1 MKLEAIV
8 GELLQSHECVMV
20 PELGGFV
27 AQYKSAQVHPIT
39 HLISPPA
46 IQIGFNKHLNNFD
59 GLLSSTVSQ
68 KLGISLMEAN
78 YEVAQ
83 WVKNIQSHLAQGH
96 KALLPGLGVL
106 WIDHQG
112 QTQFIPTDEL
122 KQSAQHFGLQPVA
135 LTYIDSPAIALHNA
149 SNASRPAMGMKKWIA
164 IGAAALTVGI
174 GFFAYSSQHPQMDF
188 AGIGNWGKTPVIS
201 QYMPR
206 ATQLTELQPEVA
218 SNTETELQKLWN
230 TTAITHEAPITKTVQ
245 PESASSKNVWGKSWV
260 VGGVFKTKENAEL
273 LLQSMKQKGFKNA
286 VIIPFQDYYYACYG
300 TASSEKDEALLRAQV
315 QRVDPRAWTKR

>member
-1 MKLEAIV
+1 
-8 GELLQSHECVMV
+8 
-20 PELGGFV
+20 
-27 AQYKSAQVHPIT
+27 
-39 HLISPPA
+39 
-46 IQIGFNKHLNNFD
+46 
-59 GLLSSTVSQ
+59 
-68 KLGISLMEAN
+68 
-78 YEVAQ
+78 
-83 WVKNIQSHLAQGH
+83 
-96 KALLPGLGVL
+96 
-106 WIDHQG
+106 
-112 QTQFIPTDEL
+112 
-122 KQSAQHFGLQPVA
+122 
-135 LTYIDSPAIALHNA
+135 
-149 SNASRPAMGMKKWIA
+149 
-164 IGAAALTVGI
+164 
-174 GFFAYSSQHPQMDF
+174 MDF

-206 ATQLTELQPEVA
+206 ATQLTELQREVA